1 MKILGKI
8 LGKIKVRV
16 KMICAFLIIAV
27 LIAVVGI
34 IGINSLKKVNMNSE
48 NMYKNSLQNIY
59 MLADM
64 QKNLIRD
71 KSDIIQI
78 VYLKNPVKN
87 FALKQ
92 EIDTNTNTN
101 NIHITNIQ
109 KIPMKDSD
117 KKLWDTYKG
126 QLQQYRED
134 KKKILQLVDNNDFD
148 SAVKEYENSVTKWE
162 TMFQTIDNLVATNS
176 MEAKL
181 TNESNMLVYTNSNT
195 SIIICIIGGV
205 ILSLI
210 LGLILTR
217 EITKPLLKIKA
228 FAERLADFDFSISIE
243 ISGKDEFSQ
252 TAIALNTAQRNVNN
266 LIKNII
272 QNSQYMNTA
281 SEKLFSMVE
290 ELNLNFKNIDSSTKH
305 ITVQLQETSASSE
318 EISASVQEVD
328 ASINQLMERSMEGS
342 NNANESK
349 ENSKSVKTKV
359 ENSIRQI
366 RDLYDEKRNKILKSI
381 EDGKVVENIKVMS
394 NAIAGVSKQINL
406 LALNAAIEAA
416 RAGEQGKG
424 FAVVAEEV
432 RKLAEQSAELVTE
445 IQDTILK
452 VQDAFKNLSINS
464 NEVLRFINENVN
476 ADLEDFQNM
485 GNQYYEDANFVS
497 TMTEEIAAMTEEINA
512 TVDQV
517 STAVQGMAGAAQE
530 SSENADTIKGS
541 IVEVTESIEQVFK
554 TSQDQAELAQKLNE
568 ATQKFKI

>member
-1 MKILGKI
+1 MKI

-16 KMICAFLIIAV
+16 KMVCAFLIITV
-27 LIAVVGI
+27 LIAVVGV
-34 IGINSLKKVNMNSE
+34 IGMSSLKKVNANSQD
-48 NMYKNSLQNIY
+48 MYKNSLQNIY
-59 MLADM
+59 MLTDM

-71 KSDIIQI
+71 KSDIIQL

-92 EIDTNTNTN
+92 EINTNVSTN
-101 NIHITNIQ
+101 NIHIANIE

-117 KKLWDTYKG
+117 KKLWDTYKS

-148 SAVKEYENSVTKWE
+148 GAIKEYENSVNKWE

-176 MEAKL
+176 MGAKL
-181 TNESNMLVYTNSNT
+181 TNENNMSVYTNSNT
-195 SIIICIIGGV
+195 SILICIIGGV
-205 ILSLI
+205 VLSLI

-228 FAERLADFDFSISIE
+228 FAERLADFDFSIFIAV
-243 ISGKDEFSQ
+243 SGKDEFSQ
-252 TAIALNTAQRNVNN
+252 TAIALNTAQKNVNS

-290 ELNLNFKNIDSSTKH
+290 ELNSNFKNIDSSTKH

-349 ENSKSVKTKV
+349 ENAKSVKTKV
-359 ENSIRQI
+359 ENSIKQI

-394 NAIAGVSKQINL
+394 NAIADVSKQINL

-452 VQDAFKNLSINS
+452 VQKAFKNLSINS
-464 NEVLRFINENVN
+464 NEVLRFINENIN
-476 ADLEDFQNM
+476 ADLEDFENM
-485 GNQYYEDANFVS
+485 GNQYYDEANFVS
-497 TMTEEIAAMTEEINA
+497 SMTEEIAAMTEEINA

-517 STAVQGMAGAAQE
+517 STAVQGMAGAAQK
-530 SSENADTIKGS
+530 SSENADTIKDS